1 MSRIMLAKT
10 HRKSRA
16 DARVSLSE
24 TQSVVLLVF
33 VKLVNAARVEWL
45 ITVMVH
51 KGNSIRRQ
59 LCHASEY
66 PFSARERR
74 GNGDIFRVLKISIM
88 QWCIIFR
95 VVSSY
100 SHDFLLPLVGCC
112 IRRCMEETCC
122 LDGRCVNFC
131 SGFSTISNCLL
142 VLALLLSNPCKDL
155 SRSELNRLLVF
166 LTNASWAGFPDNLPH
181 ELRKPPVS
189 FSTQTIPLSQKH
201 DCPRKMKTQ

>member
-1 MSRIMLAKT
+1 MLLESSGSEHEDGPQRQFDTSTNLSRLRI
-10 HRKSRA
+10 S
-16 DARVSLSE
+16 
-24 TQSVVLLVF
+24 F
-33 VKLVNAARVEWL
+33 
-45 ITVMVH
+45 
-51 KGNSIRRQ
+51 
-59 LCHASEY
+59 C
-66 PFSARERR
+66 SAREKASELQS
-74 GNGDIFRVLKISIM
+74 IFRVLKISIM

-100 SHDFLLPLVGCC
+100 SHDFLPLVGCC

-131 SGFSTISNCLL
+131 SGFSTISNCL

-155 SRSELNRLLVF
+155 LRSELNRLLVF

-189 FSTQTIPLSQKH
+189 L
-201 DCPRKMKTQ
+201 